1 MVRGAV
7 PMMALRKTAL
17 LLLLL
22 ALGVF
27 AEEEPLAEAEA
38 ILNAAAEEPAAEAA
52 SEAEDP
58 EAAAKAQEYLNSA
71 NDLQDKLGQLKAL
84 LDAKGADADPQLK
97 ERLAGLEKQ
106 LGSLG
111 LGSLTG
117 SAAGSSPEL
126 TEFLSACVAMTVK
139 RVGLQRPSTL
149 SALSRVADGKMSRE
163 DAKQNDVWRMV
174 ATCIG
179 QFTEDEFEQYKAGQ
193 VASLP
198 KSYVELAKKPEAE
211 GAVGELDDSVW
222 NELKTIAGGLVKELT
237 AGKEAP
243 PLFYGTIALIP
254 FGLAMAFLAKKF
266 FDMTKRHE
274 DQDKKKK
281 NKADSG
287 SGKKSR

>member
-1 MVRGAV
+1 
-7 PMMALRKTAL
+7 MMALRKMV
-17 LLLLL
+17 LLL
-22 ALGVF
+22 ALVVFGVF
-27 AEEEPLAEAEA
+27 AEDEPLAEAEA
-38 ILNAAAEEPAAEAA
+38 ILQAAAEEPAAEAA
-52 SEAEDP
+52 GEAEDP

-71 NDLQDKLGQLKAL
+71 NDLQDKLAQLKAL

-117 SAAGSSPEL
+117 SSGSSPEL
-126 TEFLSACVAMTVK
+126 TEFLSACVAMTVR

-211 GAVGELDDSVW
+211 AAVGELDDSVW
-222 NELKTIAGGLVKELT
+222 GELKTIAGSLVKELS

-266 FDMTKRHE
+266 FDMQSRHE
-274 DQDKKKK
+274 DKDKKKK
-281 NKADSG
+281 AKGD

>member
-1 MVRGAV
+1 MVRGTV
-7 PMMALRKTAL
+7 PMMALRKAAL
-17 LLLLL
+17 LLAFLV
-22 ALGVF
+22 LGVF

-38 ILNAAAEEPAAEAA
+38 ILKAAAEEPAAAA
-52 SEAEDP
+52 EGEAEDP

-71 NDLQDKLGQLKAL
+71 NDLQDKLAQLKAL
-84 LDAKGADADPQLK
+84 LDAKGADADPALK
-97 ERLAGLEKQ
+97 ERLAGLEQQ

-117 SAAGSSPEL
+117 SAGSSPEL
-126 TEFLSACVAMTVK
+126 TEFLSACVAMTV
-139 RVGLQRPSTL
+139 RRTGLQRPSTL
-149 SALSRVADGKMSRE
+149 SALSRVADGTMSRE
-163 DAKQNDVWRMV
+163 DAKQNDVWRLV

-193 VASLP
+193 VPSLP

-211 GAVGELDDSVW
+211 AAVGELDDSVW
-222 NELKTIAGGLVKELT
+222 GELKTIAGGLVKELN

-243 PLFYGTIALIP
+243 PMFYGTIALIP

-266 FDMTKRHE
+266 FDMQKRHE
-274 DQDKKKK
+274 DKDKKKK
-281 NKADSG
+281 NKGDSG